1 MCCVG
6 VDVRSNRII
15 STIATLAA
23 ASLVLA
29 PSASAR
35 RVIAPPGNAGVGQY
49 VEVVPGAGG
58 STPLGS
64 HSSHGSVLTAAQRQR
79 LEAAGGSGKALASFV
94 QRTGVA
100 HSKASGSRPA
110 ASGSAGGRSG
120 TSAHGSTGISS
131 SHSLPAA
138 VPDSAT
144 SSAGGGGLGWGLPAA
159 LGAIAIAAVGL
170 AVARR
175 RAA

>member
-1 MCCVG
+1 MRCHRMSVL
-6 VDVRSNRII
+6 
-15 STIATLAA
+15 LAVLLA
-23 ASLVLA
+23 ASLGVAPLA
-29 PSASAR
+29 SAS

-58 STPLGS
+58 STPVGS
-64 HSSHGSVLTAAQRQR
+64 HSSHGPVLTAAQRQR
-79 LEAAGGSGKALASFV
+79 LEASGSSGRALAAFA

-100 HSKASGSRPA
+100 HSHTSLDASSGS
-110 ASGSAGGRSG
+110 GRSG
-120 TSAHGSTGISS
+120 KGGQRGTAGGSAEAGM

-138 VPDSAT
+138 VDSAT
-144 SSAGGGGLGWGLPAA
+144 RSAGGGLGWGLFAA
-159 LGAIAIAAVGL
+159 IGGIALAAAGL